1 MSDVIKAIDEC
12 IESAEKVRILINNNN
27 LNALSITDLR
37 RCINRMI
44 PLISGIKIDFVSSI
58 ENNEKNLLNNVGM
71 LNTYSFGAIICILPL
86 CKQYFSTLSLID
98 RPKKVGGEHG
108 CAKIFISHSTSDIN
122 YIKPFVHM
130 LEKVGIKGE
139 HLFCSSVQ
147 GYGIPLNE
155 DIYTYIQQ
163 QFQNNDLYI
172 IYMLSKNYYN
182 SPACLNEMGAAWVL
196 KSDYQS
202 ILIPPFDFEN
212 IKGAIDPTKI
222 SFRIDDSTDC
232 KYRLTELKDK
242 IFDKLNLMQKPHSH
256 WERIRDEFLDEIS
269 RTNKSM

>member
-12 IESAEKVRILINNNN
+12 IEIAEQVRIMINSHHNT
-27 LNALSITDLR
+27 LPITDFR

-44 PLISGIKIDFVSSI
+44 PLISEAEIDFVSII
-58 ENNEKNLLNNVGM
+58 ENNEKKLLDNFGM
-71 LNTYSFGAIICILPL
+71 LNPYSFGAINCVLPL
-86 CKQYFSTLSLID
+86 CKQYFLTLSSID
-98 RPKKVGGEHG
+98 RPRKLG
-108 CAKIFISHSTSDIN
+108 CGHECCKIFISHSTSDSN

-130 LEKVGIKGE
+130 LEKIGIKDK

-163 QFQNNDLYI
+163 QFYNNDLYI

-202 ILIPPFDFEN
+202 LLIPPFDFEN

-222 SFRIDDSTDC
+222 SFRIDAGKDC

-242 IFDKLNLMQKPHSH
+242 IFDKLNLIPIAHHH

-269 RTNKSM
+269 AIRNDE

>member
-12 IESAEKVRILINNNN
+12 IKISEKLRIMVNNNHN
-27 LNALSITDLR
+27 DLPITDFR

-44 PLISGIKIDFVSSI
+44 PLISGAGVDFVSII

-71 LNTYSFGAIICILPL
+71 LNPYSFGAIISILPL
-86 CKQYFSTLSLID
+86 CKQYFLMLPLID
-98 RPKKVGGEHG
+98 KQNRLEYEPRR
-108 CAKIFISHSTSDIN
+108 AKIFISHSTNDIN
-122 YIKPFVHM
+122 YVKPFVHM
-130 LEKVGIKGE
+130 LEKAGIKSE

-147 GYGIPLNE
+147 GYGIPLK
-155 DIYTYIQQ
+155 DIYTYIQK
-163 QFQNNDLYI
+163 QFQSNDLYI

-222 SFRIDDSTDC
+222 SFKVDAGKDC

-242 IFDKLNLMQKPHSH
+242 IFDKLNLMPIAHRH

-269 RTNKSM
+269 ETNK